1 MLPPPPGPSAGAGRA
16 GDSPSQ
22 EKLLFR
28 RRTDCS
34 TPSET
39 SLQTPLVTAA
49 CCWHRKGLEAEDPS
63 PRWGAGC
70 LLLVPFLS
78 QFLHLSGTHSDS
90 PRSRSCP
97 EARVARSCV
106 KCWSPSLHIM
116 QPGIYSL
123 RSDYG
128 TSLDRKWRSGN
139 RNDNPPMPVVPKTF
153 PGRTVHRT
161 CVWYSTDANLGREP
175 GQSV

>member
-49 CCWHRKGLEAEDPS
+49 CWHRKGLEAEDPS